1 MANQKPKKTTKKST
15 TKPETKK
22 EATVVAPA
30 VQTASAN
37 EPSLKGFFARKCD
50 KNENVL
56 TIFKSPRIWGAL
68 LGELVGTMFFMM
80 LMLTLGVQ
88 PLYFVLAM
96 VGVYVAIVGLS
107 GANLNPLI
115 FFCENESYFLYPFFC
130 CRTSGLFPAS
140 NYHK

>member
-68 LGELVGTMFFMM
+68 LGELLSSVPF
-80 LMLTLGVQ
+80 LM
-88 PLYFVLAM
+88 
-96 VGVYVAIVGLS
+96 I
-107 GANLNPLI
+107 
-115 FFCENESYFLYPFFC
+115 
-130 CRTSGLFPAS
+130 
-140 NYHK
+140 

>member
-15 TKPETKK
+15 TKPGTKK

-96 VGVYVAIVGLS
+96 VGVYVAIFYERWQQTGVGRRCVAGCGSRLRKS
-107 GANLNPLI
+107 VAG
-115 FFCENESYFLYPFFC
+115 YVG
-130 CRTSGLFPAS
+130 GLCDA
-140 NYHK
+140 